1 MRKSIWL
8 NAALSCFITCALP
21 ALTANR
27 AVSAEKLKLSFGIVE
42 RSISVDSLE
51 TYAKTGQVNDELA
64 AYFQYVPK
72 ESRGE
77 LREALLAPIPLGAVE
92 VSQFLYSPIGETLLE
107 SLSQVVQSEFRNRGQ
122 TREKYRRSSG
132 FYGTRAALILA
143 ADKPENFNIINIL
156 RKFPSQTIS
165 INLFRSLEIAL
176 RARNIVNRT
185 RKAVARINEKSLN
198 EANSETVSN
207 SIISGILRTG
217 SFTYTKNSR
226 TLTDVS
232 RIRSFP
238 VDIYLP
244 STKKPRPVIVI
255 SHGLGSDRTS
265 FAYLAEF
272 LASHGFV
279 VAVPEHPGS
288 NAQQLQ
294 ALLGGIADT
303 VTEPREFVDRPLDVK
318 YILDSLERLSA
329 SDTEYKGRLNMEQ
342 VGVIGQSFGGYTAL
356 GLAGAKINF
365 PQLRKNCPVNENTL
379 NVSLVLQCQALG
391 LPEFDYKL
399 SDPRIKAA
407 IAINPVD
414 SSVYGKEGLSQI
426 NTPVMIVAGTADTV
440 APAYPEQIVPFT
452 WLTNENKYLV
462 LMNGGTHFSV
472 IADSPDSSI
481 PVPSQ
486 VIGPSPNLAREYT
499 NFLALAMFKTYVTN
513 DSSYRRYLNA
523 NYINSLGQ
531 DKLFLRVVKELT
543 KKELR
548 SFNKSD
554 EELNIAVDLEKFSN
568 P

>member
-1 MRKSIWL
+1 MRKSILL

-27 AVSAEKLKLSFGIVE
+27 AVSAERLKLSFGIVE

-51 TYAKTGQVNDELA
+51 TYAKTGQINDELA
-64 AYFQYVPK
+64 AYFKYVPK
-72 ESRGE
+72 ENRGE
-77 LREALLAPIPLGAVE
+77 LREALLAPIPLKAVQI
-92 VSQFLYSPIGETLLE
+92 SQFLYSPMGETLLE
-107 SLSQVVQSEFRNRGQ
+107 NLSQIVQSEFRNRGQ
-122 TREKYRRSSG
+122 TTRDKYRRSSG

-143 ADKPENFNIINIL
+143 AAKPENFNIINIL

-165 INLFRSLEIAL
+165 IDLFRSLEIGL
-176 RARNIVNRT
+176 RARNIINRT
-185 RKAVARINEKSLN
+185 EKAVTRINAKSLN
-198 EANSETVSN
+198 EADNKTVSSN
-207 SIISGILRTG
+207 ISDELRKG
-217 SFTYTKNSR
+217 SFTYIKKSR

-244 STKKPRPVIVI
+244 TTTKPRPVIVI

-303 VTEPREFVDRPLDVK
+303 VTQPREFVDRPLDVK
-318 YILDSLERLSA
+318 YILDRLEFLSA
-329 SDTEYKGRLNMEQ
+329 SDVEYKGRFNMEQ
-342 VGVIGQSFGGYTAL
+342 VGVIGQSFGGYTVL
-356 GLAGAKINF
+356 GLAGAQINF
-365 PQLRKNCPVNENTL
+365 PQLQKNCPVDQNTL
-379 NVSLVLQCQALG
+379 NVSLLLQCQALG
-391 LPEFDYKL
+391 LPKFDYKL

-407 IAINPVD
+407 VAINPVD
-414 SSVYGKEGLSQI
+414 SSVYGQQGLSKI
-426 NTPVMIVAGTADTV
+426 NIPMMIVAGTADTV

-462 LMNGGTHFSV
+462 LMNGGTHFST
-472 IADSPDSSI
+472 IAESPDSTI

-486 VIGPSPNLAREYT
+486 VIGPYPNLARNYT
-499 NFLALAMFKTYVTN
+499 NYLALAMFKTYVTN
-513 DSSYRRYLNA
+513 DSSYQRFLNA

-531 DKLFLRVVKELT
+531 DKLFLRVVKEL
-543 KKELR
+543 KKEEL
-548 SFNKSD
+548 KSSKVTD
-554 EELNIAVDLEKFSN
+554 EGLNVAVGLEK
-568 P
+568 

>member
-8 NAALSCFITCALP
+8 NAALSCFITCLP

-27 AVSAEKLKLSFGIVE
+27 AVSAERLKLSFGIVE

-51 TYAKTGQVNDELA
+51 TYAKTGEINDELA
-64 AYFQYVPK
+64 AYFKYVP
-72 ESRGE
+72 EENRGQ
-77 LREALLAPIPLGAVE
+77 LREALLAPIRLGAVE

-107 SLSQVVQSEFRNRGQ
+107 NLSQIVQSEFRNRGQ
-122 TREKYRRSSG
+122 TTRDKYRRSSG

-143 ADKPENFNIINIL
+143 ADKSENFNIINIL
-156 RKFPSQTIS
+156 RKFPSETIS
-165 INLFRSLEIAL
+165 IDLFRSLEIGL
-176 RARNIVNRT
+176 RARNIINRT
-185 RKAVARINEKSLN
+185 QKTVTLINEKSLK
-198 EANSETVSN
+198 EANNKTVSSN
-207 SIISGILRTG
+207 IVSDQLRKG
-217 SFTYTKNSR
+217 NFTYIKKSR

-244 STKKPRPVIVI
+244 TTTKPRPVIVI

-265 FAYLAEF
+265 FAYLAEY

-294 ALLGGIADT
+294 ALLGGIANE

-318 YILDSLERLSA
+318 YILDHLEFLSA
-329 SDTEYKGRLNMEQ
+329 SDSEYRGRFNMEQ

-356 GLAGAKINF
+356 ALAGAQINF
-365 PQLRKNCPVNENTL
+365 PQLQKDCPVDQNTL
-379 NVSLVLQCQALG
+379 NVSLLLQCQALG
-391 LPEFDYKL
+391 LPAFDYKL

-407 IAINPVD
+407 VAINPVD
-414 SSVYGKEGLSQI
+414 SSVYGQEGLSKI
-426 NTPVMIVAGTADTV
+426 NIPVMIVAGTADTV
-440 APAYPEQIVPFT
+440 APAYPEQIIPFT

-462 LMNGGTHFSV
+462 LMNGGTHFST
-472 IADSPDSSI
+472 IAESPYSSI

-486 VIGPSPNLAREYT
+486 VIGPYPNLARDYS
-499 NFLALAMFKTYVTN
+499 NYLALAMFKTHVTN
-513 DSSYRRYLNA
+513 NSSYQRYLNA

-531 DKLFLRVVKELT
+531 DDLFLRIVKEL
-543 KKELR
+543 
-548 SFNKSD
+548 KS
-554 EELNIAVDLEKFSN
+554 EELK
-568 P
+568 

>member
-8 NAALSCFITCALP
+8 NAALSCFITCVP

-27 AVSAEKLKLSFGIVE
+27 AVSAERLKLSFGIVE

-51 TYAKTGQVNDELA
+51 TYAKTGQINDELA
-64 AYFQYVPK
+64 AYFKYVPK
-72 ESRGE
+72 ENRGE
-77 LREALLAPIPLGAVE
+77 LREALLASIPLGAVE

-107 SLSQVVQSEFRNRGQ
+107 NLSQVVQSEFRNRGQ
-122 TREKYRRSSG
+122 TTRDKYRRSSG

-156 RKFPSQTIS
+156 RKFPSKTIS
-165 INLFRSLEIAL
+165 IDLFRSLEIGL

-185 RKAVARINEKSLN
+185 QKAVTRINAKSLN
-198 EANSETVSN
+198 EADNKTVSSN
-207 SIISGILRTG
+207 IPDELRKG
-217 SFTYTKNSR
+217 SFTYTKKSR

-232 RIRSFP
+232 RIRNFP

-244 STKKPRPVIVI
+244 STTKPRPVIVI

-294 ALLGGIADT
+294 ALLGGIANE

-318 YILDSLERLSA
+318 YILDRLEFLSA
-329 SDTEYKGRLNMEQ
+329 SDVEYKGRFNMEQ

-356 GLAGAKINF
+356 ALAGAQINF
-365 PQLRKNCPVNENTL
+365 PQLRKDCPVDQDTL
-379 NVSLVLQCQALG
+379 NVSLLLQCQALG

-407 IAINPVD
+407 VAINPVD
-414 SSVYGKEGLSQI
+414 SSVYGKEGLSKI
-426 NTPVMIVAGTADTV
+426 NIPVMIVAGTADTV
-440 APAYPEQIVPFT
+440 APAYPEQIIPFT

-462 LMNGGTHFSV
+462 LMNGGTHFST
-472 IADSPDSSI
+472 IAESPDSAI
-481 PVPSQ
+481 PLPSQ
-486 VIGPSPNLAREYT
+486 VIGPYPNLARDYT
-499 NFLALAMFKTYVTN
+499 NYLALAMFKTHVTN
-513 DSSYRRYLNA
+513 NSSYRPYLNA

-531 DKLFLRVVKELT
+531 DNLFLRVVKELT
-543 KKELR
+543 NQELR
-548 SFNKSD
+548 
-554 EELNIAVDLEKFSN
+554 
-568 P
+568 

>member
-8 NAALSCFITCALP
+8 NAALSCFMTCALP
-21 ALTANR
+21 VLTANR
-27 AVSAEKLKLSFGIVE
+27 AVSAERLKLSFGIVE

-51 TYAKTGQVNDELA
+51 TYAKTGQINDELA
-64 AYFQYVPK
+64 AYFKYVPK
-72 ESRGE
+72 ESRAE
-77 LREALLAPIPLGAVE
+77 LRQALLAPIELGAVE

-122 TREKYRRSSG
+122 TNRQKYRRSSG

-143 ADKPENFNIINIL
+143 ASKPKNFNIINIL
-156 RKFPSQTIS
+156 RQFPSQTIS
-165 INLFRSLEIAL
+165 IDLFRGLEIGL

-185 RKAVARINEKSLN
+185 RKAVTLINEKSVK
-198 EANSETVSN
+198 EANSETVSSN
-207 SIISGILRTG
+207 IISEKLRRG
-217 SFTYTKNSR
+217 SFTYTKKSR

-244 STKKPRPVIVI
+244 STTKPRPVIVI
-255 SHGLGSDRTS
+255 SHGLGSDRSS
-265 FAYLAEF
+265 FAYLADF

-303 VTEPREFVDRPLDVK
+303 VTEPREFVDRPFDVK
-318 YILDSLERLSA
+318 YILNRLEFLSN
-329 SDTEYKGRLNMEQ
+329 SDDEYKGRFNMEQ

-356 GLAGAKINF
+356 GLAGADINF
-365 PQLRKNCPVNENTL
+365 AQLRKDCPVDRNTL
-379 NVSLVLQCQALG
+379 NASLLLQCQALG
-391 LPEFDYKL
+391 LPEFNYQL

-414 SSVYGKEGLSQI
+414 SSVYGKEGLSKI
-426 NTPVMIVAGTADTV
+426 KTPVMIVAGTADTA
-440 APAYPEQIVPFT
+440 APAYPEQIIPFT

-462 LMNGGTHFSV
+462 LMNGGTHFST
-472 IADSPDSSI
+472 IAESPDATI
-481 PVPSQ
+481 ALPSQ
-486 VIGPSPNLAREYT
+486 VIGPTPNLARDYT
-499 NFLALAMFKTYVTN
+499 NYLALAMFKTYVVN
-513 DSSYRRYLNA
+513 DSSYRRYLNT
-523 NYINSLGQ
+523 NYINSLGE

-543 KKELR
+543 NKELR
-548 SFNKSD
+548 SFNKDD
-554 EELNIAVDLEKFSN
+554 EGLNVAVNLEN
-568 P
+568 

>member
-8 NAALSCFITCALP
+8 NAALSCFIACTLP

-27 AVSAEKLKLSFGIVE
+27 AVSAERLKLSFGIVE

-51 TYAKTGQVNDELA
+51 TYAKTGQINDELA
-64 AYFQYVPK
+64 AYFKYVPE
-72 ESRGE
+72 ESKGQ
-77 LREALLAPIPLGAVE
+77 LREALLAPIELDAVE

-122 TREKYRRSSG
+122 TIREKYRRTSG

-143 ADKPENFNIINIL
+143 ADKPQNFNIINIL
-156 RKFPSQTIS
+156 RKFPSKSIS
-165 INLFRSLEIAL
+165 IDLFRSLEIGL
-176 RARNIVNRT
+176 RARNIINRT
-185 RKAVARINEKSLN
+185 QKAVALIDQKSLN
-198 EANSETVSN
+198 EANNETVSN
-207 SIISGILRTG
+207 NIISDVLEKGN
-217 SFTYTKNSR
+217 FTYTKKSR

-232 RIRSFP
+232 RIRRFP

-244 STKKPRPVIVI
+244 TTTKSRPVIVI

-265 FAYLAEF
+265 FAYLAEY

-294 ALLGGIADT
+294 ALLGGVADR
-303 VTEPREFVDRPLDVK
+303 VTDPREFVDRPLDVK
-318 YILDSLERLSA
+318 YILDRLEFLSN
-329 SDTEYKGRLNMEQ
+329 SDAEYKGRFNMEQ

-356 GLAGAKINF
+356 GLAGAQINF
-365 PQLRKNCPVNENTL
+365 PKLQKNCPVDQDTL
-379 NVSLVLQCQALG
+379 NVSLLLQCQALG
-391 LPEFDYKL
+391 LPAFDYKL

-407 IAINPVD
+407 VAINPVD
-414 SSVYGKEGLSQI
+414 SSVYGQEGLSQI
-426 NTPVMIVAGTADTV
+426 NIPVMIVAGTADTV
-440 APAYPEQIVPFT
+440 APAYPEQIIPFT

-462 LMNGGTHFSV
+462 LMNGGTHFST
-472 IADSPDSSI
+472 IAESPDSAI

-486 VIGPSPNLAREYT
+486 VIGPYPNLARDYT
-499 NFLALAMFKTYVTN
+499 NYLALAMFKTHVTN

-531 DKLFLRVVKELT
+531 DNLFLRVVKELN
-543 KKELR
+543 KEEI
-548 SFNKSD
+548 K
-554 EELNIAVDLEKFSN
+554 
-568 P
+568 

>member
-8 NAALSCFITCALP
+8 NAALSCFITCLP

-27 AVSAEKLKLSFGIVE
+27 AVSAERLKLSFGIVE

-51 TYAKTGQVNDELA
+51 TYAKTGEINDELA
-64 AYFQYVPK
+64 AYFKYVP
-72 ESRGE
+72 EENRGQ
-77 LREALLAPIPLGAVE
+77 LREALLAPIRLGAVE

-107 SLSQVVQSEFRNRGQ
+107 NLSQIVQSEFRNRGQ
-122 TREKYRRSSG
+122 TTRDKYRRSSG

-143 ADKPENFNIINIL
+143 ADKSENFNIINIL
-156 RKFPSQTIS
+156 RKFPSETIS
-165 INLFRSLEIAL
+165 IDLFRSLEIGL
-176 RARNIVNRT
+176 RARNIINRT
-185 RKAVARINEKSLN
+185 QKTVTLINEKSLK
-198 EANSETVSN
+198 EANNKTVSSN
-207 SIISGILRTG
+207 IVSEQLRKG
-217 SFTYTKNSR
+217 NFTYIKKSR

-244 STKKPRPVIVI
+244 TTTKPRPVIVI

-288 NAQQLQ
+288 NAQQLD
-294 ALLGGIADT
+294 ALLGGIANE

-318 YILDSLERLSA
+318 YILDRLEFLSA
-329 SDTEYKGRLNMEQ
+329 SDSEYRGRFNMEQ

-356 GLAGAKINF
+356 ALAGAQINF
-365 PQLRKNCPVNENTL
+365 PQLQKDCPVDQNTL
-379 NVSLVLQCQALG
+379 NVSLLLQCQALG
-391 LPEFDYKL
+391 LPAFDYKL

-407 IAINPVD
+407 VAINPVD
-414 SSVYGKEGLSQI
+414 SSVYGQEGLSKI
-426 NTPVMIVAGTADTV
+426 NIPVMIVAGTADTV
-440 APAYPEQIVPFT
+440 APAYPEQIIPFT

-462 LMNGGTHFSV
+462 LMNGGTHFST
-472 IADSPDSSI
+472 IAESPDSSI

-486 VIGPSPNLAREYT
+486 VIGPYPNLARDYT
-499 NFLALAMFKTYVTN
+499 NYLALAMFKTHVTKN
-513 DSSYRRYLNA
+513 SSYQRYLNA

-531 DKLFLRVVKELT
+531 DDLFLRIVKEL
-543 KKELR
+543 
-548 SFNKSD
+548 KS
-554 EELNIAVDLEKFSN
+554 EELK
-568 P
+568 